1 MVCQR
6 RSYWW
11 LGVLT
16 KHHSKSGVCN
26 VPVHIK
32 GVSPLLG
39 LLMHNE
45 SWLKLLKNQLKAKIS
60 RGEGEEILKLLK
72 AVWVGKN
79 DLKIQRPPEFFDPTK
94 PGCFKP
100 SHWSWYRNP
109 SWNHSDPSVAT
120 WLYFGRN
127 YRCLKSPG
135 VWFSAPNLQVD
146 DENGGKAMNPMDSVF
161 DLDALRKA
169 LLLGKISWEVFLKR
183 VENHSMPRKFIS
195 LVFFVSKEE
204 LQILGLSFLKNI
216 GALFALESEK
226 KQEGQ
231 LGAPRL
237 RPGLAWGQLG
247 GGFSPPESAR

>member
-72 AVWVGKN
+72 AVWVGKMTWRSKDHQN
-79 DLKIQRPPEFFDPTK
+79 SLIQLSLAALSLRIGADTGIHLETIQTPQLPHGYILEETT
-94 PGCFKP
+94 GA
-100 SHWSWYRNP
+100 W
-109 SWNHSDPSVAT
+109 
-120 WLYFGRN
+120 
-127 YRCLKSPG
+127 
-135 VWFSAPNLQVD
+135 NLQVYD
-146 DENGGKAMNPMDSVF
+146 F
-161 DLDALRKA
+161 QLQ
-169 LLLGKISWEVFLKR
+169 ISRWMMKMEAKR
-183 VENHSMPRKFIS
+183 WIPWTRCLTSMPCEKPCYLAKFHGRFFWREWRTTACWGS
-195 LVFFVSKEE
+195 L
-204 LQILGLSFLKNI
+204 
-216 GALFALESEK
+216 
-226 KQEGQ
+226 
-231 LGAPRL
+231 
-237 RPGLAWGQLG
+237 
-247 GGFSPPESAR
+247 